1 MNDPLIGEQIAGY
14 RVERILGRGGM
25 ASVYVAWDTIHERA
39 VALKVLDERN
49 REIPSSVERFIQ
61 EAQTIATW
69 RHPNI
74 VGVYDAGEEDGI
86 YYYAM
91 EFIRGLDL
99 SQLLRQYI
107 EADQLLPYSDVLR
120 IGWSVASALDY
131 AHQRGIVHR
140 DVKPSNVLISVDG
153 RVLLSDFGLVMDVS
167 RGTLGETF
175 GSPHYIAPEQAR
187 NSAYALPQSDLYSLG
202 VMLYEMLTGLT
213 PFEDPSPTT
222 LALKHLTEA
231 PPPPRLIN
239 PRLSP
244 QVEAVLFRALNKQ
257 AQERFNS
264 GRELMSAL
272 EQPLTADSARLEI
285 DAPLP
290 VPSEG
295 AKIRA
300 DRRAALLLGKS
311 PPPIPG
317 HPQAQPDT
325 RPAPSGLDTTVRS
338 GAGGWPVDPAQ
349 QAGPPNI
356 RPASYYPH
364 DAPLSGPQSVSGP
377 QPVPQA
383 YGSRSRSTGG
393 PSGMDGAPPYAYN
406 QAGGIPPAG
415 PPPQPRSRFGWGGL
429 GCLALLFSVIGL
441 GILIGAALAFNLPA
455 RLIPGG
461 IIGQVETQETPTATA
476 QPTDTPSP
484 SLTPTLEPTQT
495 AEPSP
500 TATETPLPPTETA
513 TATAT
518 ATAAATEPPPTPTDA
533 PPTET
538 LVPPTATEE
547 PLARLVIARERDRGI
562 VVVNA
567 GNQPIPLEPLEIWD
581 NDEELLG
588 EEWEVEILEPGECV
602 FAWERDREP
611 EIPDEIECEP
621 VGETVYRQGRS
632 KFWTRTM
639 HIRWEDEEIDSCR
652 TRDETCEIDL
662 DL

>member
-1 MNDPLIGEQIAGY
+1 MNDPLIGRQIAGY

-25 ASVYVAWDTIHERA
+25 ASVYVAWDTIHERV

-69 RHPNI
+69 SHPNI
-74 VGVYDAGEEDGI
+74 VSVYDAGEEDGI

-202 VMLYEMLTGLT
+202 VMLYEMLTGMT

-244 QVEAVLFRALNKQ
+244 QVEAVLLRALNKQ
-257 AQERFNS
+257 AQERYSS
-264 GRELMSAL
+264 GRGLMTAL
-272 EQPLTADSARLEI
+272 EQPLIAESSRLEP

-290 VPSEG
+290 LPAES

-317 HPQAQPDT
+317 HLQAQPDT
-325 RPAPSGLDTTVRS
+325 RPAPSGLDATIRS
-338 GAGGWPVDPAQ
+338 GSGGWPVDPAQ
-349 QAGPPNI
+349 QAGSPNI
-356 RPASYYPH
+356 RPASNYPQ
-364 DAPLSGPQSVSGP
+364 DVPLSGP

-383 YGSRSRSTGG
+383 YESSRRPAGG
-393 PSGMDGAPPYAYN
+393 PPGMDGAPPYAYN
-406 QAGGIPPAG
+406 QSGGIPPAG
-415 PPPQPRSRFGWGGL
+415 PPPQPRARSGWGSL
-429 GCLALLFSVIGL
+429 GCLALLFAVIGL

-461 IIGQVETQETPTATA
+461 IIGQVETQETPTA
-476 QPTDTPSP
+476 QPTDTPPP

-495 AEPSP
+495 PEPSP
-500 TATETPLPPTETA
+500 TATETPLPPTETPTT
-513 TATAT
+513 TAT
-518 ATAAATEPPPTPTDA
+518 ATEPPPTPTDA
-533 PPTET
+533 LPTAT
-538 LVPPTATEE
+538 PVPPTATDE
-547 PLARLVIARERDRGI
+547 PLARLVIVRGERDRGI
-562 VVVNA
+562 VLVNA
-567 GNQPIPLEPLEIWD
+567 GNQPIPLEPFEIWD
-581 NDEELLG
+581 SDEELLG
-588 EEWEVEILEPGECV
+588 EDWEVETLEPGECV

-611 EIPDEIECEP
+611 RIPDDIECEP

-632 KFWTRTM
+632 RFWTRTM
-639 HIRWEDEEIDSCR
+639 HIRWEGEEIYSCR
-652 TRDETCEIDL
+652 TREETCEIDL
-662 DL
+662 DLIE